1 MGDTMTAIPADEA
14 KRLRELDL
22 AHVWHPFTQMKVYPD
37 ERSLI
42 IERGEGNYLV
52 DTEGARY
59 FDGVSSL
66 WANLHGH
73 ARPEIDAAVIEQLG
87 KIAHSTLLG
96 HANVPS
102 VELAARLAGVAPE
115 GLTRVF
121 YSDSGSEAVE
131 IALKIAFAHWRHR
144 GEPERA
150 MFVGTGEAYH
160 GDTVG
165 SVSVGGIDTFHKL
178 FGPLL
183 FETFRIPAPYC
194 YRCPLGRSEDECDLA
209 CLKEAERVIDE
220 HASEL
225 AGVVVESTFIAAAG
239 MIRQPAG
246 WLSGI
251 ARAAKRAGTLLI
263 VDEVAV
269 GFGRTGTMFGV
280 EHEGV
285 APDLMAVAKGL
296 TGGYLPVA
304 ATLATDE
311 VYSAFLGD
319 FADGKIFYHGHTYT
333 GNQLGCAAGLA
344 SLRIF
349 EREPVLERVR
359 EHGARLSSRLKE
371 LLGDHPHVGDIRFKG
386 LFGGVEL
393 VKDRATREAYPYES
407 RTGHH
412 VCLAARE
419 RGMFLRPLGDV
430 IVLVP
435 PLSTTADEID
445 ALAVAVAESV
455 NEVTGE

>member
-1 MGDTMTAIPADEA
+1 MTAIPADEA

-37 ERSLI
+37 ERPLI

-52 DTEGARY
+52 DVEGSRY

-73 ARPEIDAAVIEQLG
+73 GRPEIDAAVIEQLG

-144 GEPERA
+144 GEPARA
-150 MFVGTGEAYH
+150 KFVGSGEAYH

-165 SVSVGGIDTFHKL
+165 SVSIGGIDTFHEL
-178 FGPLL
+178 FRPLL
-183 FETFRIPAPYC
+183 FETYRIPAPYC
-194 YRCPLGRSEDECDLA
+194 YRCPLGRRESDCDLA
-209 CLKEAERVIDE
+209 CLREAERVIDE
-220 HASEL
+220 HAGEL

-251 ARAAKRAGTLLI
+251 ATAAKRAGTLLI

-285 APDLMAVAKGL
+285 RPDLMAVAKGL

-344 SLRIF
+344 NLGIF

-359 EHGARLSSRLKE
+359 ENGARLSSRLEE
-371 LLGDHPHVGDIRFKG
+371 LLGDHPHVGDFRLKG
-386 LFGGVEL
+386 LFGGIEL
-393 VKDRATREAYPYES
+393 VKDRATREAYPHES
-407 RTGHH
+407 RTGHR
-412 VCLAARE
+412 VCLAARR
-419 RGMFLRPLGDV
+419 RGMFLRPLGNV

-435 PLSTTADEID
+435 PLSSTADELD

-455 NEVTGE
+455 DEVTGA

>member
-1 MGDTMTAIPADEA
+1 MTEDEA

-37 ERSLI
+37 ERPLV

-52 DTEGARY
+52 DVDGGRY

-66 WANLHGH
+66 WTNLHGH
-73 ARPEIDAAVIEQLG
+73 ARPEIDAAVSEQLG
-87 KIAHSTLLG
+87 RIAHSTLLG

-102 VELAARLAGVAPE
+102 VELAARLAGIAPE

-121 YSDSGSEAVE
+121 YSDSGSEGVE
-131 IALKIAFAHWRHR
+131 IALKIAFAHWRQR
-144 GEPERA
+144 GEPARA
-150 MFVGTGEAYH
+150 KFLGTDEAYH

-165 SVSVGGIDTFHKL
+165 SVSMGGIDTFHAL
-178 FGPLL
+178 FRPLL
-183 FETFRIPAPYC
+183 FETYRIPAPYC
-194 YRCPLGRSEDECDLA
+194 YRCPLGKSRDECGLA
-209 CLKEAERVIDE
+209 CLKEAERVIE
-220 HASEL
+220 KHADEL

-239 MIRQPAG
+239 MIRQPEG
-246 WLSGI
+246 WLGGI
-251 ARAAKRAGTLLI
+251 AAAAKRAGTLLI

-269 GFGRTGTMFGV
+269 GFGRTGKMFGV

-285 APDLMAVAKGL
+285 RPDLMAVAKGL
-296 TGGYLPVA
+296 SGGYLPLA

-319 FADGKIFYHGHTYT
+319 FAEKRIFYHGHTYT
-333 GNQLGCAAGLA
+333 GNPLGCAAALA

-349 EREPVLERVR
+349 ESEPVLDRVR
-359 EHGARLSSRLKE
+359 ENGARLSAGLGE
-371 LLGDHPHVGDIRFKG
+371 LLGAHPHVGEVRLRG
-386 LFGGVEL
+386 LFGGIEL
-393 VKDRATREAYPYES
+393 VRDRETREAYSYES
-407 RTGHH
+407 RTGHR

-419 RGMFLRPLGDV
+419 RGIFLRPLGDV

-435 PLSTTADEID
+435 PLSSTADELD
-445 ALAVAVAESV
+445 RLAIAVAESV
-455 NEVTGE
+455 DEVTGS

>member
-1 MGDTMTAIPADEA
+1 MTGDEA

-37 ERSLI
+37 ERPLM

-52 DTEGARY
+52 DVEGARY

-73 ARPEIDAAVIEQLG
+73 ARPEIDAAVAEQLG
-87 KIAHSTLLG
+87 RIAHSTLLG
-96 HANVPS
+96 HASVPS
-102 VELAARLAGVAPE
+102 VELAARLAKIAPE

-121 YSDSGSEAVE
+121 YSDSGSEAME

-144 GEPERA
+144 GEPARA
-150 MFVGTGEAYH
+150 RFVGTGEAYH

-165 SVSVGGIDTFHKL
+165 SVSIGGIDTFHAL

-183 FETFRIPAPYC
+183 FETYRIPAPYC
-194 YRCPLGRSEDECDLA
+194 YRCPLGKARDECDLA
-209 CLKEAERVIDE
+209 CLKEAEHVIDE

-246 WLSGI
+246 WLAGI
-251 ARAAKRAGTLLI
+251 AAAARRAGTLLI

-285 APDLMAVAKGL
+285 RPDLMAVAKGL

-311 VYSAFLGD
+311 IHSAFLGD

-344 SLRIF
+344 SLDIF

-359 EHGARLSSRLKE
+359 ENGARLAARLAE
-371 LLGDHPHVGDIRFKG
+371 LLGSHQHVGDVRLKG
-386 LFGGVEL
+386 LFGGIEL

-407 RTGHH
+407 RTGHR
-412 VCLAARE
+412 VCLAARA

-445 ALAVAVAESV
+445 ALAVAVAKSV
-455 NEVTGE
+455 DEVTGD